1 MNKGKREEFR
11 HLMSEK
17 GLAIVGVTESWA
29 HEEIGDA
36 KINIKGYSVFRR
48 DRDVDEGGMK
58 RGGGVLL
65 YVRNDLKAYEIESSE
80 YKRESLFVCTFTD

>member
-1 MNKGKREEFR
+1 MGKIWKSEYRGGNKQKQFRNKCMSCNVRSIMNKGKREEFR

-36 KINIKGYSVFRR
+36 EINIKGYSVFKQPPW
-48 DRDVDEGGMK
+48 MK
-58 RGGGVLL
+58 KELG
-65 YVRNDLKAYEIESSE
+65 N
-80 YKRESLFVCTFTD
+80 